1 MRSTWNA
8 FNCSF
13 YDENQHWE
21 AGPNASKYHPSFPF
35 ARNSLLFAPFFTP
48 TGNKKA
54 NEKETRALSTSTG
67 HDYSTCVNA
76 AVLHF
81 PPPLSSSFIVSPTP
95 SSLSPTKIHT
105 RVNWLNVVC
114 VSSERSEIN
123 GNNFQWK
130 KLRRINSFVF
140 VLFIWRIS
148 IFKSL
153 VYFFGERKRERD
165 ESKTENRILE
175 GNGAEL
181 NCQVEIIWTGIA
193 GETVRVEA
201 SFRGGEKIRFKDP
214 HLACSE
220 QWIFQ
225 RWLYPPPFITLPYL
239 SVSKVPITQPRVR
252 EREREKEKEN
262 ASRLH
267 DSFNPG
273 NRISW
278 TDWRE
283 GAKG

>member
-1 MRSTWNA
+1 MKINIGKPDRTRANIIQVS
-8 FNCSF
+8 
-13 YDENQHWE
+13 
-21 AGPNASKYHPSFPF
+21 PSPGTLCY
-35 ARNSLLFAPFFTP
+35 SLLFLHRPVIKRQMKKKLAHSPRAQATIIRRASTLP
-48 TGNKKA
+48 T
-54 NEKETRALSTSTG
+54 
-67 HDYSTCVNA
+67 V
-76 AVLHF
+76 

-114 VSSERSEIN
+114 VSGERSEIN

-140 VLFIWRIS
+140 VLSIWRIS

-153 VYFFGERKRERD
+153 VYFFRERERERD

-181 NCQVEIIWTGIA
+181 NCQAEIIWTGIA
-193 GETVRVEA
+193 GETVRAEA

-225 RWLYPPPFITLPYL
+225 RWLYPPSFITLPYL

-252 EREREKEKEN
+252 EREREKEN